1 MLNIIGIHQAYDGRA
16 VLKGVDLTVEKGEI
30 LCLLGPSG
38 CGKTTLLRIIA
49 GLEHPDSG
57 DIRLHQRSL
66 LNVPVQQ
73 RQFGFMFQDFALF
86 PHLTAGQNIAFG
98 LNHLHKEQRQQRVQ
112 DMLRL
117 VKLDSFEKRD
127 VTLLSGGERQRVALA
142 RSLAPDPSLLML
154 DEPLGSLDYTL
165 RENLYTELRSVIK
178 AMGLTSIYV
187 THDHQEAFAVADRI
201 ALMNAGVIE
210 QIATPEQLYLQPAT
224 RFSAQFLGLENIVPV
239 VSFQDGIAE
248 TPVGRFSVL
257 QPCESLLLHPVG
269 ISLIGDNQN
278 CIRGEI
284 IERRFQ
290 GSRYHFRLR
299 HTSGITLRFEIPA
312 QDSSLPQQGD
322 IIDIYIAPDRI
333 IPLVETIR

>member
-1 MLNIIGIHQAYDGRA
+1 MLDIIGIHQAYDGRA
-16 VLKGVDLTVEKGEI
+16 VLNGVGLTVEKREI

-49 GLEHPDSG
+49 GLEQPDSG
-57 DIRLHQRSL
+57 DIRLHQQSL

-98 LNHLHKEQRQQRVQ
+98 LNHLSKEQRQQRVQ

-142 RSLAPDPSLLML
+142 RSLAPDPGLLML

-239 VSFQDGIAE
+239 VSCQGGIAE
-248 TPVGRFSVL
+248 TPVGSFSVSR
-257 QPCESLLLHPVG
+257 PCEALLLHPVG

-278 CIRGEI
+278 RIRGEV

-299 HTSGITLRFEIPA
+299 HTSGITLRFEMAA
-312 QDSSLPQQGD
+312 QDSSLPQQSD
-322 IIDIYIAPDRI
+322 IIDIYVAPDRI
-333 IPLVETIR
+333 IPLAETIR